1 MVVSMTAML
10 LFALQFSL
18 LEARLRL
25 IRATLASCLSRF
37 PLHRLPLIRERLLRL
52 GAHCGPLKCFRRL
65 AGAPLGV
72 LRGLAC
78 FRGLVA
84 EERELLPFACNESQ
98 DLLIGRLRAEDD
110 AGGAIPSALDVPR
123 QPDPELTVV
132 IYGQGGR
139 HADLHG
145 WFLLYVDDHAEKGQ
159 PRRQVTDADS
169 RTPTTTRR
177 GLCFHLWC
185 PHCSTRGFTMLIAG
199 A

>member
-25 IRATLASCLSRF
+25 IRSTLASCLSRF

-110 AGGAIPSALDVPR
+110 AGGAVPSALDVLR
-123 QPDPELTVV
+123 QPDPELAVV